1 MKAIELLFHDWC
13 CVSRLSFVFMFIL
26 QIAAVANSTE
36 YRLGLTK
43 NANMTGKLLA
53 GVANLQMK
61 AFEINPCLRWA

>member
-1 MKAIELLFHDWC
+1 
-13 CVSRLSFVFMFIL
+13 MFIL

>member
-1 MKAIELLFHDWC
+1 MFII
-13 CVSRLSFVFMFIL
+13 VFIL

-53 GVANLQMK
+53 GVVNLQFK
-61 AFEINPCLRWA
+61 AFEMSPLFQMVVNTLQLPVFKL